1 MGQELNQLIQGASN
15 VGGDF
20 MKAFSGD
27 VGGAAKDLG
36 GQLGSI
42 PGVIGQDLGLG
53 KGMPAMNTG
62 VSGAQGNYGA
72 NLNAPSATITTPQ
85 VGGGGA
91 AGGVEGLSTAGSGTI
106 LAGSTPPGMSSST
119 NFGLS
124 SYTPNDISSLNPTLT
139 PTSATPSVGSTVTAA
154 NDPASS
160 LLGTTPGM
168 SQNAVDSM
176 QNAKSGMNATG
187 GAAQPDMMNSMAQ
200 YLMNPQNIPRELST
214 ALTGVNL
221 MNAMQPNPLQKQM
234 QHQLD
239 NARNQQALY
248 QNRVNTDQ
256 AGGVSPAQQAA
267 LDLERQQA
275 RARILSQPG
284 GILSA
289 QNADLQAVDTAINKQ
304 QFDEAQA
311 NLAQDAKLM
320 GAYDTDTQN
329 YLTNLLKLEEAQSGQ
344 FNQSLA
350 SLFQALGMG
359 NPANYGNQPT
369 R

>member
-1 MGQELNQLIQGASN
+1 MADANVLNSLGSMFTGAEN
-15 VGGDF
+15 
-20 MKAFSGD
+20 AI
-27 VGGAAKDLG
+27 GGAF
-36 GQLGSI
+36 
-42 PGVIGQDLGLG
+42 
-53 KGMPAMNTG
+53 N
-62 VSGAQGNYGA
+62 SGA
-72 NLNAPSATITTPQ
+72 NAIGSMFGGGPSAYES
-85 VGGGGA
+85 GA
-91 AGGVEGLSTAGSGTI
+91 AGGPITGSAADAAGVAKSLGGTQMPAALNQGLSAAQGNLGAGLNTPVTAPQIPGAGGAGGIGGISTAMADALPGAAGANSGTGFNLNSAAGS
-106 LAGSTPPGMSSST
+106 AS
-119 NFGLS
+119 
-124 SYTPNDISSLNPTLT
+124 
-139 PTSATPSVGSTVTAA
+139 PSVGSTVTAA
-154 NDPASS
+154 NDPVSS

-176 QNAKSGMNATG
+176 QNAKSGMNAAG

-221 MNAMQPNPLQKQM
+221 FNAMQPNPLEKQM
-234 QHQLD
+234 QQQLN
-239 NARNQQALY
+239 NAKSQQALY

-329 YLTNLLKLEEAQSGQ
+329 YLSNLLKLEQQQSGQ

-359 NPANYGNQPT
+359 NPANYNKQQTP
-369 R
+369 

>member
-1 MGQELNQLIQGASN
+1 MADANVLNSLGSMFTGAEN
-15 VGGDF
+15 
-20 MKAFSGD
+20 AI
-27 VGGAAKDLG
+27 GGAF
-36 GQLGSI
+36 
-42 PGVIGQDLGLG
+42 
-53 KGMPAMNTG
+53 N
-62 VSGAQGNYGA
+62 SGA
-72 NLNAPSATITTPQ
+72 NAIGSMFGGGPSAYES
-85 VGGGGA
+85 GA
-91 AGGVEGLSTAGSGTI
+91 AGGPITGSAADAAGVAKSLGGTQMPAALNQGLSAAQGNLGAGLNTPVTAPQIPGAGGAGGIGGISTAMADALPGASGANSGTGFNI
-106 LAGSTPPGMSSST
+106 GPVTGSAPSYDPNAPGSTGAPLKVQDVQPTTSGGAGNYMA
-119 NFGLS
+119 GLS
-124 SYTPNDISSLNPTLT
+124 P
-139 PTSATPSVGSTVTAA
+139 TAA
-154 NDPASS
+154 
-160 LLGTTPGM
+160 PG
-168 SQNAVDSM
+168 A
-176 QNAKSGMNATG
+176 AT
-187 GAAQPDMMNSMAQ
+187 GAAQPDMMHSLVQ
-200 YLMNPQNIPRELST
+200 GLMDPKNIPRELST

-289 QNADLQAVDTAINKQ
+289 HNADLQAVDTAINKQ

-329 YLTNLLKLEEAQSGQ
+329 YLSNLLKLEQQQSGQ

-359 NPANYGNQPT
+359 NPANYNKQQTP
-369 R
+369 